1 MDPSI
6 NEPQRSR
13 QPLVAIGLVVVVM
26 LLIPMFLYPVAP
38 ADPVKEGNVVFS
50 RGKQMVSLYEPAFYR
65 QHGYTDRCVLEPDD
79 QLIILQTSID
89 GPVRMIL
96 ARTHGRPL
104 KTEFPFCPQDAKV
117 LLKPEQLA
125 QKASLLVLLK
135 ESLASLFAP

>member
-1 MDPSI
+1 VGI
-6 NEPQRSR
+6 AFIV
-13 QPLVAIGLVVVVM
+13 VAM

-38 ADPVKEGNVVFS
+38 ADPIKEGNVVFS

-65 QHGYTDRCVLEPDD
+65 QHGYTDRCIVEPNG

-104 KTEFPFCPQDAKV
+104 KVEFPFCPQDAKV
-117 LLKPEQLA
+117 LLKPEQIA

-135 ESLASLFAP
+135 ESLASLFSP